1 MVAAVG
7 EDHSDEGEE
16 RAGGLVQD
24 QGGAVAILDVGTV
37 DGDVQEQAE
46 RVDEDVILDA
56 LDLLARVVADRVRR
70 RPPFSAAR
78 TLWLSITAAVG
89 LASRPSCS
97 RTRW

>member
-1 MVAAVG
+1 MK
-7 EDHSDEGEE
+7 EGEQ
-16 RAGGLVQD
+16 RAGCLVQD
-24 QGGAVAILDVGTV
+24 QRGAVTVLDVGTV

-46 RVDEDVILDA
+46 RVDEDVVLDP

-70 RPPFSAAR
+70 RPPFSAAQ
-78 TLWLSITAAVG
+78 TLWLSSTAAVG